1 MPLTN
6 TEHPTELDNDDLG
19 IDIDMAVENVHN
31 ESTSEEKKRVK
42 VIDSNDEED
51 SIELL
56 TQAIEKSNIAAKD
69 KRRLLEMV
77 EFKGPLPP
85 PSLLLQY
92 DKCIPGLADRIVEMA
107 VNEQNHQH
115 KMDEAK
121 MNAIDTLNSQE
132 VLESQERIK
141 YVEKSMELMKQR
153 QWMFFVIAAGCIGII
168 AFGVVT
174 GKSFGSMAPVVSAL
188 AVLSL
193 TLIFGK
199 YISTKDSENTEK
211 EEE

>member
-92 DKCIPGLADRIVEMA
+92 DKLQVLLFYVSNKQPEFCNQQVRLFLAE
-107 VNEQNHQH
+107 
-115 KMDEAK
+115 
-121 MNAIDTLNSQE
+121 
-132 VLESQERIK
+132 
-141 YVEKSMELMKQR
+141 
-153 QWMFFVIAAGCIGII
+153 
-168 AFGVVT
+168 
-174 GKSFGSMAPVVSAL
+174 
-188 AVLSL
+188 
-193 TLIFGK
+193 
-199 YISTKDSENTEK
+199 
-211 EEE
+211 